1 MCLNYCY
8 NLEREKFDACLEAIA
23 VKKNEVNPF
32 YIERRNELEEA
43 VTMSIKNQEV
53 ITLASG

>member
-32 YIERRNELEEA
+32 YIERRNCNNEY
-43 VTMSIKNQEV
+43 
-53 ITLASG
+53 